1 MELTNPSFI
10 KDLLE
15 RHDFRFSKTFGQ
27 NFLITKQIP
36 ERIAESADLDENTTV
51 LEIGPGIG
59 CLTRCLAARAKK
71 VISVEIDD
79 RLLPLLRETLGD
91 LDNVQIVHNDI
102 LKTDLQAL
110 LGKEERLAVCANLP
124 YNITTP
130 ILVYLLES
138 GLRFESITVMV
149 QKEVAQRFC
158 AEKGSK
164 DYGAITLFLNYYTK
178 PKMLFSVGAGNFMP
192 RPRVDSAVL
201 RLRAIAP
208 PVETHPKALFSLIR
222 AAFSM
227 RRKTL
232 QNTLAS
238 AGIPKERTAAALE
251 QMGKAPTARGEELDL
266 SDYARLEELLR
277 SGTEDIDL

>member
-1 MELTNPSFI
+1 MDLTNPTQI

-15 RHDFRFSKTFGQ
+15 RHNFHFSKTFGQ
-27 NFLITKQIP
+27 NFLITQRIP
-36 ERIAESADLDENTTV
+36 EKTAESAEIDENTTV

-59 CLTRCLAARAKK
+59 CLTRCLAKRAKK
-71 VISVEIDD
+71 VVTVEIDD
-79 RLLPLLRETLGD
+79 RLLPILSETLGD
-91 LDNVQIVHNDI
+91 LDNVQVVHNDI
-102 LKTDLQAL
+102 LKTDLPAL
-110 LGKEERLAVCANLP
+110 FAGEEKLAVCANLP

-138 GLRFESITVMV
+138 GLHFDSITVMV

-178 PKMLFSVGAGNFMP
+178 PKMLFPVAAGNFLP
-192 RPRVDSAVL
+192 KPRVDSAVL
-201 RLRAIAP
+201 RLKSIDP
-208 PVETHPKALFSLIR
+208 PVETDPKELFRIIR
-222 AAFSM
+222 GAFSM

-238 AGIPKERTAAALE
+238 IGIPKEKTAEAL
-251 QMGKAPTARGEELDL
+251 QTLSLSPSARGEELGL
-266 SDYARLEELLR
+266 EEYARLAELLK
-277 SGTEDIDL
+277 